1 MYSFN
6 STVRY
11 SECDENAQ
19 LSILGLMDYLQ
30 DCSTFHSEHVG
41 HGLEFMRQNH
51 FAWFVAAWQIQIER
65 MPRFT
70 EPITIGTNCYQLKAA
85 WAMRNFWIDD
95 AEGNRLVKADSCW
108 FTFDTAA
115 RTACRIPQSEQVYLD
130 TQTPQLDLPKTRRHL
145 KAEGAGT
152 PCQPTVVTEQQLD
165 TNHHM
170 NNAQYVEL
178 AASVIRAHEEQVAP
192 AEQASPEEQAP
203 AAAGVGAAPYRICVQ
218 YKNMALLGNTIVP
231 VLHEVPGGYTVDLAE
246 PSPDGTATADSYAI
260 VEITG
265 R

>member
-6 STVRY
+6 SVVRY

-19 LSILGLMDYLQ
+19 LSTLGLMDYLQ

-41 HGLEFMRQNH
+41 HGLGFMHENH
-51 FAWFVAAWQIQIER
+51 FAWFVAAWQIEIER

-70 EPITIGTNCYQLKAA
+70 EPITIATNCYELRAA

-95 AEGNRLVKADSCW
+95 AEGNRIVKADSCW

-130 TQTPQLDLPKTRRHL
+130 TQTPRLDLPKTRRHL
-145 KAEGAGT
+145 RLSGEGT
-152 PCQPTVVTEQQLD
+152 PQEPIVVVEQQLD

-170 NNAQYVEL
+170 NNAQYVEV
-178 AASVIRAHEEQVAP
+178 AASVVRQHDEAFRAR
-192 AEQASPEEQAP
+192 
-203 AAAGVGAAPYRICVQ
+203 RICVQ
-218 YKNMALLGNTIVP
+218 YKNMALLGDTIVP
-231 VLHEVPGGYTVDLAE
+231 VVHELEHGYAVNLAA
-246 PSPDGTATADSYAI
+246 PSANGEDIGDTFAI
-260 VEITG
+260 VELT
-265 R
+265 RE